1 MWKQALLLK
10 CGALLVFCS
19 ALLVSGVGTAS
30 AQNSNA
36 SKLKTDVNIDI
47 RDYCDPASFNAA
59 VGPGSCDRSVL
70 DGFITFDG
78 FVAELLADQ
87 SVGAWRFAPSQ
98 TSVAEKATLHLINTG
113 GETHTFTEVKH
124 FGGGFV
130 GFLNGP
136 SGNPVPAPE
145 CAHVV
150 DGKLVP
156 QPPSA
161 DNIFLGPGQTA
172 TVTLDHEL
180 NAKYQCC
187 IHPWM
192 RLTITPR
199 DTHHTQVR

>member
-1 MWKQALLLK
+1 MRKQPLFML
-10 CGALLVFCS
+10 CGALLVFS
-19 ALLVSGVGTAS
+19 GALLVSGVVAAS
-30 AQNSNA
+30 AQSA
-36 SKLKTDVNIDI
+36 PKLNTDVKVDI

-59 VGPGSCDRSVL
+59 VGDGTCDRSIVN
-70 DGFITFDG
+70 GFITFDG
-78 FVAELLADQ
+78 FVAELTEDQ

-98 TSVAEKATLHLINTG
+98 TSVAEKATLHLTNNG
-113 GETHTFTEVKH
+113 GETHTFTEVKQ

-130 GFLNGP
+130 DFLNGP

-145 CAHVV
+145 CAQVV
-150 DGKLVP
+150 NGNLVP

-172 TVTLDHEL
+172 TVSLDHEL

-199 DTHHTQVR
+199 DTHHTKIR